1 MEVWLTPKVSS
12 ISTLFFST
20 FYTINLSCITPVC
33 PLSPFVIGQYIP
45 AFHVSLPSPVLHN
58 SSPLRM
64 RLSHSPIPNHYK
76 LSAYNS
82 SFPFFQINALSTIL
96 LRGSCKHGKSIP
108 FVDSINSGMCL
119 CTDLDSFP
127 NESSMIHHISSKF
140 LYLHLWGSNKHHP
153 SLYACGINFHTYDYG
168 ILTKVN
174 SCNSQTQHMFHQQI
188 NTLYWIIEILCL

>member
-1 MEVWLTPKVSS
+1 MFLYPH
-12 ISTLFFST
+12 
-20 FYTINLSCITPVC
+20 YC
-33 PLSPFVIGQYIP
+33 
-45 AFHVSLPSPVLHN
+45 SPVLH
-58 SSPLRM
+58 SCSPLGM

-82 SFPFFQINALSTIL
+82 SFPFFQINAMSTIL
-96 LRGSCKHGKSIP
+96 LRSSCKHGKSIP